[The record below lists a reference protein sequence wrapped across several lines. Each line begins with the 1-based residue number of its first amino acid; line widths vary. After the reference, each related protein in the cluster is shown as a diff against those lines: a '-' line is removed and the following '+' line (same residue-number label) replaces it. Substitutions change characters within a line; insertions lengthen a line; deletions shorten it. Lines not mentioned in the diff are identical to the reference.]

1 MNKARIELEIEHLVL
16 PLLKSKRTYLDI
28 GACIGKASKALV
40 DVFDNIIVFEP
51 NPESL
56 SVLREINGI
65 RIEEAAVSD
74 YIGSTEFIVP
84 VCNKRHERGFLPIDN
99 NTEIEDSI
107 KYKVNVTTIDSYR
120 FEGVDFIKIDTEG
133 NELNV
138 LKGAIET
145 IKKYKPIIYYEDKG
159 KTEKDLERRELIKKL
174 LQELGYNIQRT
185 HRYWQTDNQSKA
197 DMLAIS
203 NIKK

>member
-1 MNKARIELEIEHLVL
+1 MNNKYVINPVTGTTRIQSEIEHLVL

-40 DVFDNIIVFEP
+40 DVFDNIIAFEP

-84 VCNKRHERGFLPIDN
+84 MCNKRHERGFLPIDN

-174 LQELGYNIQRT
+174 LQEKR
-185 HRYWQTDNQSKA
+185 W
-197 DMLAIS
+197 MIS
-203 NIKK
+203 